1 MTQEALPAVIHDDK
15 NGLTYILHGDYYFP
29 LIVMPQDDRPIG
41 KYGRM
46 RKKYLEEYRPVLY
59 NLLVATEKF
68 HDHLVE
74 VNECCTRTK
83 QQLVKETA
91 KQQGVT
97 EELKARDQLAWVG
110 RMNNLDSSVEE
121 FILSEYVYC

>member
-1 MTQEALPAVIHDDK
+1 MTQKAFAVIHDDK

-59 NLLVATEKF
+59 NLLVATEKL

-74 VNECCTRTK
+74 VNEFCVWMK
-83 QQLVKETA
+83 QQLVMETT
-91 KQQGVT
+91 KRQGVT
-97 EELKARDQLAWVG
+97 DEIKAKG
-110 RMNNLDSSVEE
+110 
-121 FILSEYVYC
+121 

>member
-1 MTQEALPAVIHDDK
+1 MTQEALPTVIHYDK

-46 RKKYLEEYRPVLY
+46 RKKYLEEHRPVLY
-59 NLLVATEKF
+59 NLLVATEKL

-74 VNECCTRTK
+74 VNECCTRQRDLIIEQK
-83 QQLVKETA
+83 AQKEGTDE
-91 KQQGVT
+91 K
-97 EELKARDQLAWVG
+97 LKANEQMRWVG
-110 RMNNLDSSVEE
+110 LMNNYLNTAEE
-121 FILSEYVYC
+121 FVLAEYINI

>member
-1 MTQEALPAVIHDDK
+1 MTQKALPVIIHDDK
-15 NGLTYILHGDYYFP
+15 NGLTYVLQGDYYFP
-29 LIVMPQDDRPIG
+29 LIVLPQDDRPIG

-46 RKKYLEEYRPVLY
+46 RKKYLEEHRPVLY
-59 NLLVATEKF
+59 NQLIAAEKL

-83 QQLVKETA
+83 QQLVMETA
-91 KQQGVT
+91 KRQGVT

-110 RMNNLDSSVEE
+110 RMNNIDSSVEE